1 MKKIF
6 ISYSDLD
13 RNKMNALKRA
23 IEKVDSELKAVVI
36 ADEKKPLR
44 TLAEKV
50 EEGIRQSNILVPILT
65 SNSINNQWV
74 NQEIGF
80 AKAHGIEIIPIIDD
94 KVLKKLK
101 GFVHSQV
108 DCPFLYT
115 SDKNPNKE
123 SAAFR
128 KAYSALLSFLKPN
141 SSQYFKSHLSTN
153 VIRQGEA
160 YTTFVEFKG
169 FLNNGFFDN
178 YVQHLSSDF
187 YRWNVDRETLP
198 RGKNTDPGTLSGAVE
213 IKKSYVNSTSDWPKG
228 KYRIDVRLY
237 DHLKAGETGRP
248 LIAEES
254 HSVEVI

>member
-13 RNKMNALKRA
+13 RNKMIAFKKA
-23 IEKVDSELKAVVI
+23 IEKVDSGLKAIVI
-36 ADEKKPLR
+36 ADQKKPLR

-65 SNSINNQWV
+65 LNSINNQWV

-80 AKAHGIEIIPIIDD
+80 AKAHGIDIIPIIDD

-108 DCPFLYT
+108 DCPFHYR

-128 KAYSALLSFLKPN
+128 KAYSALLSFLKPD
-141 SSQYFKSHLSTN
+141 SSQLFKSSLN
-153 VIRQGEA
+153 KKVIRQGEF

-187 YRWNVDRETLP
+187 YRWNVDKETLP
-198 RGKNTDPGTLSGAVE
+198 RARNTDPGTLSGSVE
-213 IKKSYVNSTSDWPKG
+213 IKKSYVNSTIDWPKG

-237 DHLKAGETGRP
+237 DHLKAGETNRP

-254 HSVEVI
+254 HFVEVV